1 MPEEKKVIISR
12 DVVFRE
18 EMVYKDRK
26 TEATSSQDA
35 TRSEALTLASLKLT
49 DDKVLELGGGATD
62 LKDLAGSEETME
74 ETPNLEDYQLATDRA
89 RRQTRPPKRLED
101 YECDATDE
109 EDIYAYYICELPED
123 ASS

>member
-1 MPEEKKVIISR
+1 M
-12 DVVFRE
+12 
-18 EMVYKDRK
+18 YKERK
-26 TEATSSQDA
+26 SEAKSSQDA
-35 TRSEALTLASLKLT
+35 TGTEAPTLVSLKLT
-49 DDKVLELGGGATD
+49 DDKVLEHGGGATD
-62 LKDLAGSEETME
+62 LEDLAGSEETVE